1 MGDRKISE
9 RKEKKRTKQGTERRV
24 EKKRRE
30 DKIGSTKGNR
40 KEESNRLKG
49 NREKRKLFRKERTE
63 R

>member
-40 KEESNRLKG
+40 KEQE
-49 NREKRKLFRKERTE
+49 EKKVTD
-63 R
+63 